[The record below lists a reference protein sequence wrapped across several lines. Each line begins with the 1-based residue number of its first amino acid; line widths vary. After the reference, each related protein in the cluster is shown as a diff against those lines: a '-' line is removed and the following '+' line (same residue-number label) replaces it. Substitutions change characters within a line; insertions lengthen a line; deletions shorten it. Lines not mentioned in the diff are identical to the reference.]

1 MNREIKF
8 RGYGIKEN
16 KWKYGY
22 LSKYNNKHGIS
33 DDMGIGDFV
42 YKESI
47 GEYTGL
53 KDKNGVEIY
62 EGDIVRRPAYSEE
75 ERDYIGD
82 IVGLYHIPEKI
93 GEVIMYEGAWCL
105 KFELNEKKVLN
116 PFFEMM
122 EFDRF
127 DLIEVI
133 GNIYENKELL
143 EVE

>member
-8 RGYGIKEN
+8 RGYSIKEN

-62 EGDIVRRPAYSEE
+62 EGDIIQTKDFYECGELVFKGEMEVVKDLNY
-75 ERDYIGD
+75 YINGCVFID
-82 IVGLYHIPEKI
+82 TS
-93 GEVIMYEGAWCL
+93 GEV
-105 KFELNEKKVLN
+105 V
-116 PFFEMM
+116 
-122 EFDRF
+122 
-127 DLIEVI
+127 
-133 GNIYENKELL
+133 GNVYENPELL
-143 EVE
+143 EVK